1 MRLIN
6 VETLELESFVGDLGR
21 GLPAYAILSHV
32 WTNEEVSYQQMTGL
46 LPLSENAK
54 GYRKI
59 IDFCAKAR
67 NEGFDYAWIDTCCI
81 DKTSSAELSEAINSM
96 FQWYRDSA
104 ACYVYLGDVPSTE
117 NPVSRD
123 SAFRRSRWFT
133 RGWTLQELLAPHEVI
148 FCADDWQ
155 EIGTKASLSQTISA
169 VTKIDVATLRKH
181 TWAHVSVAMIMS
193 WASMRQTT
201 RLEDQA
207 YSLLGLFDVNMP
219 LIYGEGQKAFYRLQ
233 MEIMKLSNDDS
244 LFAWSTEPLEDQ
256 GYSAGEG
263 ASSRGFRF
271 LGLLAPSV
279 LCFRDSHDIMA
290 PKDFPG
296 SHSPYDIV
304 KENISLSATL
314 VRLCPLPV
322 NPDDIPCGIDKVD
335 VVGTVRFSKNVHPV
349 NAVDYGLVI
358 TPARQDSKGMKVM
371 CLLAILRCWNKDG
384 YIAIPIKKLSSVG
397 YQRVE
402 HAYRC
407 RWFRVRLMPLR
418 LCLKDEDEKA
428 ENESVYR
435 LRQFDSETSIKGPP
449 ADPPETILIKAYVPL
464 KLSYPLSPVS
474 PTGSSPFKFRSLP
487 LESAEYTL
495 SSDSPENLVFPL
507 PESRVQAHVLERVN
521 KIIGTGGI
529 AVLTFRPRDL
539 DAELPPFTINTA
551 NVHNKKGE
559 QKYLGIHVHRGN
571 EKLGRYCSASTDKM
585 TKGLEHPRLE
595 FVPINITQPYTAIPL
610 SDELCLV
617 VRVRQGVFR
626 DASCYIN
633 VGIEKKLVWST
644 ESKNDGDEAWVTAED
659 ALSRR
664 FTDVSI

>member
-6 VETLELESFVGDLGR
+6 VESLELESFVGDLGR
-21 GLPAYAILSHV
+21 GLPTYAILSHV

-46 LPLSENAK
+46 LPLSENSK
-54 GYRKI
+54 GYWKI

-104 ACYVYLGDVPSTE
+104 ACYVYLEDVRSTE
-117 NPVSRD
+117 NPVSQD

-233 MEIMKLSNDDS
+233 IEIMKLSNDDS

-322 NPDDIPCGIDKVD
+322 NPNDIPCGIDKVD

-349 NAVDYGLVI
+349 KAVDHGLVI

-428 ENESVYR
+428 ENESIYR
-435 LRQFDSETSIKGPP
+435 LRQYDSEYSIRGPP
-449 ADPPETILIKAYVPL
+449 ADPPETILIKSYVPL
-464 KLSYPLSPVS
+464 DLSYPSS
-474 PTGSSPFKFRSLP
+474 QTSTTGSLPFKLRSLP
-487 LESAEYTL
+487 LEHADYIL
-495 SSDSPENLVFPL
+495 SRDSPENLVFPL
-507 PESRVQAHVLERVN
+507 PESRVQAHVLERFN
-521 KIIGTGGI
+521 KIIGTDQI
-529 AVLTFRPRDL
+529 ASLVFQPMITT
-539 DAELPPFTINTA
+539 AELPPFSINIATMWI
-551 NVHNKKGE
+551 KKSE
-559 QKYLGIHVHRGN
+559 QKYLGVHIDER
-571 EKLGRYCSASTDKM
+571 LGCYYSGPSSDPSGDEITRR
-585 TKGLEHPRLE
+585 PRVE
-595 FVPINITQPYTAIPL
+595 FVPIDPSRPCTTIPL
-610 SDELCLV
+610 SDKLCLV
-617 VRVRQGVFR
+617 FRVRQGIFR

-633 VGIEKKLVWST
+633 VGIEKKLEWGM
-644 ESKNDGDEAWVTAED
+644 ESKNDSDEAWVTAED